1 MPELACVN
9 GQFVPLH
16 QAVIPI
22 EDRGFQFADGVYE
35 VIGTYGGVLFAME
48 EHMRRLQGSLA
59 ALRIACDIER
69 AGLRAL
75 IERGVRDCGFSEVLV
90 YVQITRGV
98 APRHHEFPAPSPTP
112 TVVMTFKELKRLP
125 QALYDSGVSVVS
137 TGDQRWQR
145 CDVKSVSLLAN
156 ILAKQ
161 EAHERGAF
169 EALLVNGVG
178 LVTEGSSTS
187 AFCMRDGALYTA
199 PLGPH
204 ILPSITRKILLEL
217 AGQLAIPIREEFS
230 TLAQFKGADEAF
242 LAGTTTE
249 AIGIV
254 ELDGVA
260 VGSGRPGPITRRL
273 RAAFIELANGH

>member
-9 GQFVPLH
+9 GHFMPLE
-16 QAVIPI
+16 QAVISI

-35 VIGTYGGVLFAME
+35 VIGTYGGRLYAIE
-48 EHMRRLQGSLA
+48 EHLQRLQFSLA
-59 ALRIACDIER
+59 ALRIPCDI
-69 AGLRAL
+69 ASNGLRKT
-75 IERGVRDCGFSEVLV
+75 IESGVQQCGLSEVLV

-98 APRHHEFPAPSPTP
+98 APRHHEFPAPAPAP
-112 TVVMTFKELKRLP
+112 TVVLTFKALKRLP
-125 QALYDSGVSVVS
+125 QALYENGVPVIS
-137 TGDQRWQR
+137 TADLRWQR
-145 CDVKSVSLLAN
+145 CDVKSISLLAN

-169 EALLVNGVG
+169 EALLVNREG
-178 LVTEGSSTS
+178 LVTEGASTS
-187 AFCMRDGALYTA
+187 AFCVRAGALYTA
-199 PLGPH
+199 PLGAH

-217 AGQLAIPIREEFS
+217 ARSLAIPIREEFS

-254 ELDGVA
+254 DVDGEA
-260 VGSGRPGPITRRL
+260 VGDGRPGPVTRQL
-273 RAAFIELANGH
+273 RAAFLESVGSH